1 MLIIVDKPKWIS
13 SFDVIRALKR
23 ELQEKKIWHSG
34 TLDPMATWLLLIW
47 TWNDTK
53 QLNNLIWLDKSYET
67 TIDFS
72 KKTDTRDMDYRQ
84 YFEEINVEWKD
95 IPAKQIKEKLDSII
109 PEWELPLTPFSA
121 KKKDGKKLYEL
132 ARNWNQI
139 IENKLMKTYWY
150 EILEYDF
157 PILKLKLDVGSWT
170 YIRSIWHRLW
180 EQFWLGGILTEL
192 RRIRVWDYNLNKIDL
207 NKSATFYRKEWENI
221 DFKLNI
227 ELYRKSPR
235 EILPDITSYKVSPHN
250 FSKSF

>member
-1 MLIIVDKPKWIS
+1 MLLIVDKPKWIS

-23 ELQEKKIWHSG
+23 ELKEKKIWHSG
-34 TLDPMATWLLLIW
+34 TLDPMATGLLLIW
-47 TWNDTK
+47 TWSDTK
-53 QLNNLIWLDKSYET
+53 QLNSLIWLDKSYET

-72 KKTDTRDMDYRQ
+72 KKSDTRDMDYRE

-95 IPAKQIKEKLDSII
+95 ILVEQIKEKLNSII

-150 EILEYDF
+150 EILEYSF
-157 PILKLKLDVGSWT
+157 PILKLKLDVGSGT

-180 EQFWLGGILTEL
+180 EQFWLGWILTML
-192 RRIRVWDYNLNKIDL
+192 RRISVGEYELSKINLD
-207 NKSATFYRKEWENI
+207 KEWTFFRSEWDDI
-221 DFKLNI
+221 SFKYWI
-227 ELYRKSPR
+227 
-235 EILPDITSYKVSPHN
+235 IW
-250 FSKSF
+250 

>member
-34 TLDPMATWLLLIW
+34 TLDPMATGLLLIW
-47 TWNDTK
+47 TWTDTK
-53 QLNNLIWLDKSYET
+53 QLNSLIWLDKSYKT

-72 KKTDTRDMDYRQ
+72 KKSDTRDTDYRE

-95 IPAKQIKEKLDSII
+95 IPVEQIKEKLDSII

-139 IENKLMKTYWY
+139 IENKIMKTYWY
-150 EILEYDF
+150 EILEYNF
-157 PILKLKLDVGSWT
+157 PILKLKLDVWSWT

-192 RRIRVWDYNLNKIDL
+192 RRIKVWEYDLNKIDL
-207 NKSATFYRKEWENI
+207 EKSATFYRKEWENI
-221 DFKLNI
+221 DFKYWI
-227 ELYRKSPR
+227 
-235 EILPDITSYKVSPHN
+235 I
-250 FSKSF
+250 

>member
-34 TLDPMATWLLLIW
+34 TLDPMATGLLLIW

-53 QLNNLIWLDKSYET
+53 KLNDLIWLDKSYET

-72 KKTDTRDMDYRQ
+72 KKSDTRDMDYRD
-84 YFEEINVEWKD
+84 YFEEINIEWKD
-95 IPAKQIKEKLDSII
+95 IPVEQIREKLDSII
-109 PEWELPLTPFSA
+109 PEWQLPLTPFSA

-150 EILEYDF
+150 EILNYDF
-157 PILKLKLDVGSWT
+157 PILKLKLDVWSGT

-180 EQFWLGGILTEL
+180 EQFQLGGILTEL
-192 RRIRVWDYNLNKIDL
+192 RRIRVWEYDLDKIVLD
-207 NKSATFYRKEWENI
+207 KSATFFRKEWEDI
-221 DFKLNI
+221 EFKYWI
-227 ELYRKSPR
+227 
-235 EILPDITSYKVSPHN
+235 IL
-250 FSKSF
+250 

>member
-34 TLDPMATWLLLIW
+34 TLDPMATGLLLIW
-47 TWNDTK
+47 TGNDTK

-72 KKTDTRDMDYRQ
+72 KKSDTRDMDYRD

-95 IPAKQIKEKLDSII
+95 IPIEQIKEKLDSII
-109 PEWELPLTPFSA
+109 PEWALPLTPFSA

-132 ARNWNQI
+132 ARNGNQI
-139 IENKLMKTYWY
+139 IENKIMKTYWY
-150 EILEYDF
+150 EILDYNF
-157 PILKLKLDVGSWT
+157 PILKLKLDVWSWT

-180 EQFWLGGILTEL
+180 EQLWLGGILTEL
-192 RRIRVWDYNLNKIDL
+192 RRIKVWEYDLKKINLD
-207 NKSATFYRKEWENI
+207 KSAIFFRKEWDDVE
-221 DFKLNI
+221 FKYGI
-227 ELYRKSPR
+227 
-235 EILPDITSYKVSPHN
+235 ILH
-250 FSKSF
+250 

>member
-23 ELQEKKIWHSG
+23 ELKEKKIWHSG
-34 TLDPMATWLLLIW
+34 TLDPMATGLLLIW
-47 TWNDTK
+47 TWPDTK
-53 QLNNLIWLDKSYET
+53 QLNSLIWLDKSYET

-72 KKTDTRDMDYRQ
+72 KKSDTRDMDYRE
-84 YFEEINVEWKD
+84 YFEEVNVEWKD
-95 IPAKQIKEKLDSII
+95 IPVEQIKEKLNSII

-150 EILEYDF
+150 EVLEYDF
-157 PILKLKLDVGSWT
+157 PILKLKLDVWSWT

-192 RRIRVWDYNLNKIDL
+192 RRIRVWEYDLNKINLD
-207 NKSATFYRKEWENI
+207 KSAIFFRKEWENI
-221 DFKLNI
+221 DFK
-227 ELYRKSPR
+227 YR
-235 EILPDITSYKVSPHN
+235 III
-250 FSKSF
+250 